1 MAGLS
6 SSHVAC
12 VYPNQAHPTTPDQRR
27 HALKIWSALEL
38 THEAIKMHQNQIWA
52 AILGTLIV
60 GLDPAVSVQAAPRQR
75 ACAEIR
81 AACEQAGFVQGG
93 ARTGDGL
100 FVDCI
105 APIIRQTPQPPRASR
120 PLPKIDL
127 QLVADCKAQNPNFGQ
142 RNAPPSQAAQPPAQ
156 SSPLPRAVTPQVAPA
171 QQRNAPPSQAVVPP
185 ASPPNPAAT
194 PPQAAPAPQSNKTGI
209 GEE

>member
-1 MAGLS
+1 ML
-6 SSHVAC
+6 HPVALLLLPAPSKSILL
-12 VYPNQAHPTTPDQRR
+12 VASNSRQ
-27 HALKIWSALEL
+27 L
-38 THEAIKMHQNQIWA
+38 TNSM
-52 AILGTLIV
+52 
-60 GLDPAVSVQAAPRQR
+60 PAVVPFSPRSRTQISDCL
-75 ACAEIR
+75 ACAAIR

-105 APIIRQTPQPPRASR
+105 APIIRQTRQPPRASR

-185 ASPPNPAAT
+185 ASPT
-194 PPQAAPAPQSNKTGI
+194 RISSTTS
-209 GEE
+209 

>member
-1 MAGLS
+1 M
-6 SSHVAC
+6 HR
-12 VYPNQAHPTTPDQRR
+12 NR
-27 HALKIWSALEL
+27 IWPV
-38 THEAIKMHQNQIWA
+38 IF
-52 AILGTLIV
+52 GTLIV
-60 GLDPAVSVQAAPRQR
+60 GLGPAVSVQAAPRQR
-75 ACAEIR
+75 ACAAIR

-156 SSPLPRAVTPQVAPA
+156 SSPLPRAAQVPPA
-171 QQRNAPPSQAVVPP
+171 QQRNAPPSQAVEPP
-185 ASPPNPAAT
+185 ASSPNPVAT

-209 GEE
+209 GQE

>member
-1 MAGLS
+1 M
-6 SSHVAC
+6 
-12 VYPNQAHPTTPDQRR
+12 
-27 HALKIWSALEL
+27 
-38 THEAIKMHQNQIWA
+38 
-52 AILGTLIV
+52 
-60 GLDPAVSVQAAPRQR
+60 
-75 ACAEIR
+75 
-81 AACEQAGFVQGG
+81 QGG

-185 ASPPNPAAT
+185 AST
-194 PPQAAPAPQSNKTGI
+194 QAGRPSRRSRALRRIRRLPTIENWALTIVRPCRVWLKPSKPTKAKTRFLNST
-209 GEE
+209 

>member
-1 MAGLS
+1 M
-6 SSHVAC
+6 
-12 VYPNQAHPTTPDQRR
+12 QRNR
-27 HALKIWSALEL
+27 
-38 THEAIKMHQNQIWA
+38 IWA
-52 AILGTLIV
+52 VIFGTLIV
-60 GLDPAVSVQAAPRQR
+60 GLGPAVSVQAAPRQR
-75 ACAEIR
+75 ACAAIR

-127 QLVADCKAQNPNFGQ
+127 QLVADCKAQNPNLGQ
-142 RNAPPSQAAQPPAQ
+142 RHAPPSQAAQPPAQ
-156 SSPLPRAVTPQVAPA
+156 SSPLPRAATPQVAPA

-194 PPQAAPAPQSNKTGI
+194 PPQAVPAPQSNETGI
-209 GEE
+209 GQE